1 MNAPLMIDV
10 EALSKTLKQVVGDQL
25 DARAPS
31 DRDTQI
37 KQAELV
43 TAILA
48 KPIMALPED
57 LTAVTGF
64 GSTAAYKLIGRPNFP
79 KTFKLGKRRYC
90 YPADFLAALP
100 GIQTD
105 ETRPDNETREAED

>member
-1 MNAPLMIDV
+1 MNAPVDLDL
-10 EALSKTLKQVVGDQL
+10 LSKQFAQAVGDQL

-31 DRDTQI
+31 DRDAQI

-57 LTAVTGF
+57 LTAVTGL
-64 GSTAAYKLIGRPNFP
+64 GSNAAYKLIGRPTFP
-79 KTFKLGKRRYC
+79 KTFKLGRRRFC
-90 YPADFLAALP
+90 YTADFLAALP

-105 ETRPDNETREAED
+105 EAREAED